1 VKIGAPSPSVSRALG
16 LPSHQAAPRYAN
28 REKLCLR
35 GTTDYRVNA
44 LDGAHFFCVTKAID
58 PRLEKMF

>member
-1 VKIGAPSPSVSRALG
+1 MARRRRPSLALLACQATK
-16 LPSHQAAPRYAN
+16 LPRRYVN

-58 PRLEKMF
+58 PGLEKMF